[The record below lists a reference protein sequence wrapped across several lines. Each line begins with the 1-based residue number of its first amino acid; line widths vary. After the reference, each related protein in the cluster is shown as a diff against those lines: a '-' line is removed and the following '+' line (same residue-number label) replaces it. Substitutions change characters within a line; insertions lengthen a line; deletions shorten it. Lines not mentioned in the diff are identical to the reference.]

1 MTKPAES
8 SVSTAKSGNARRVPD
23 GRPRRLFVPAR
34 VRKDN
39 KGLIAE
45 FQPDA
50 AEIEER
56 TPPHVTRLILYGLA
70 ALLTAA
76 VTWASLSRVETVVT
90 AQGKLITTTPK
101 LVVQPLETSVIREIQ
116 VKVGEVVHR
125 GQVLA
130 TLDPTVTQADHKQ
143 LETRVSALDAAV
155 NRLRAELG
163 GRASLVADP
172 ANPDSVLQ
180 QQLFLQRKAVF
191 DATVRSYDAQLA
203 SARAALKTSK
213 DEEAVFVQRL
223 ETVQS
228 IESMRTL
235 LMNKELGSRL
245 NYLLSHDARLEIE
258 SNLARIRGS
267 QIDNAQK
274 VEKVQAERQGFMD
287 DFRRSTEQELIDTL
301 AKRNTAA
308 EDLKKAEFRKQLV
321 VLRAPADSV
330 VLEIADR
337 SIGSVVREA
346 EPMFTLLP
354 EHVPLRAEVNVDG
367 KDVAQVAVGQPVR
380 IKLDAYPFQKF
391 GTLPGEVRVVS
402 RDSFAPD
409 PKSEARRNSMP
420 SFYRVLVDVREADRS
435 PHPERLHL
443 IPGMTVTAE
452 MKVGDRSVISYF
464 LYPILRGLDE
474 SIREP

>member
-1 MTKPAES
+1 M
-8 SVSTAKSGNARRVPD
+8 
-23 GRPRRLFVPAR
+23 
-34 VRKDN
+34 
-39 KGLIAE
+39 
-45 FQPDA
+45 
-50 AEIEER
+50 
-56 TPPHVTRLILYGLA
+56 
-70 ALLTAA
+70 
-76 VTWASLSRVETVVT
+76 TWASLSRVETVVT

-380 IKLDAYPFQKF
+380 GSSSTHIHFKNSERYPA
-391 GTLPGEVRVVS
+391 RCAWS
-402 RDSFAPD
+402 AAICSAPD